1 MTTESPLSNL
11 NKYEVLLA
19 SNSPRRRQLLAD
31 LGVCFRTCAL
41 SGIDESYPD
50 DTPVDDVAL
59 VVAKAKAQAYRKL
72 ITSNQLIITADTV
85 GIGGGEVL
93 GKPTDANDAC
103 RMLRLLAAKTH
114 RVVTGVTI
122 STSTRCEAFKSSTE
136 VDFAPLSDDEIRFYV
151 ETYKPF
157 DKAGAYGIQEWIGC
171 AGISGI
177 RGSFYNVMGLPL
189 HRLYTVLRTF

>member
-1 MTTESPLSNL
+1 MSNPLDNL

-31 LGVCFRTCAL
+31 LGVNFSTVAL
-41 SGIDESYPD
+41 NDIDESYPP
-50 DTPVDDVAL
+50 DTPALDVAL
-59 VVAKAKAQAYRKL
+59 VVARKKAEAYRSL

-85 GIGGGEVL
+85 VICDNKVL
-93 GKPTDANDAC
+93 GKPADAADA
-103 RMLRLLAAKTH
+103 RQMLRLLAGKTH
-114 RVVTGVTI
+114 HVVTGVTI
-122 STSTRCEAFKSSTE
+122 STATRSEAFKAITE
-136 VDFAPLSDDEIRFYV
+136 VDFAPLTDTEISFYV
-151 ETYKPF
+151 DNYRPL

-189 HRLYTVLRTF
+189 HRLYTSLTTF